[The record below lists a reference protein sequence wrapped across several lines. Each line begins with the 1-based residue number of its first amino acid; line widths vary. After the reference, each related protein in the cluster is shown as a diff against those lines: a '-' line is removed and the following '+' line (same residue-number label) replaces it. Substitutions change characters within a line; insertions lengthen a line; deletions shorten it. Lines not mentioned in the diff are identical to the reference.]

1 MGEVAI
7 CVDNYDYY
15 DSAKNAICFCRICHE
30 AEFESFK
37 PMESPCGCSG
47 TVKFAHRDC
56 IQKWCNEKGNTICEL
71 CLQRYEPGYTAAPP
85 HKMAGATTL
94 TTRRSLEI
102 PFVEAEEDGDDDEQY
117 NAYYSQCLFDGA
129 DQRSG
134 SSCCRSIALI
144 FTFLLLMRHVYE
156 VVAREENDNT
166 FSLPTLLMIKASGI
180 LLPMYVLLQIV
191 TFIQNAIHQQ
201 HHFYNTDSNDV

>member
-7 CVDNYDYY
+7 YVDNDYDYY
-15 DSAKNAICFCRICHE
+15 DSANNAICFCRICHE

-47 TVKFAHRDC
+47 TVKFAHREC
-56 IQKWCNEKGNTICEL
+56 IQRWCNEKGNTICEL

-102 PFVEAEEDGDDDEQY
+102 PFLEVEEDGDTDDDEQI
-117 NAYYSQCLFDGA
+117 NAYYSQCLSDGA
-129 DQRSG
+129 DHRSG
-134 SSCCRSIALI
+134 SSCCRSMALI

-166 FSLPTLLMIKASGI
+166 FSLPTLLVIKASGI
-180 LLPMYVLLQIV
+180 LLPMYVLLRIV
-191 TFIQNAIHQQ
+191 TFIQKAIHQQ
-201 HHFYNTDSNDV
+201 HHF